1 MPSKKISTERKL
13 ISFDWA
19 MKSVLRQKSS
29 FAILEG
35 LISTILKENI
45 KIDAI
50 LETESNINWRDGRY
64 VRTDI
69 QARNKKDDIYIV
81 EIQYAYEINYFHRIL
96 YSASVAV
103 KEYLKENM
111 NYDKIKRVISITIA
125 YSNLGVGN
133 DYVYK
138 GNNHFL
144 GIHDNSELELNETQQ
159 KKYKIKKLKQIFPE
173 YWIIRL
179 KQYNNE
185 LNDNLDQ
192 WIYFFKNSLVKTDF
206 TAKGLQKAAERL
218 EEISYFKGDEHAY
231 NEYIKFLLNRNSQI
245 EQMEDEKEEK
255 NILIRT
261 LEEKDKTIE
270 QKEITIEQN
279 KKSIEQKDK
288 TIEQNKK
295 TIEQSVLVLSKFIKN
310 PQQIANELGVSI
322 EFVKQV
328 LKN

>member
-1 MPSKKISTERKL
+1 MSVKKQTAERKL

-29 FAILEG
+29 FGILEG

-45 KIDAI
+45 KIDTI
-50 LETESNINWRDGRY
+50 LETESNIDWRDGRY

-69 QARNKKDDIYIV
+69 QAKNKKGDIYIV
-81 EIQYAYEINYFHRIL
+81 EIQYAYQINFFHRIL

-103 KEYLKENM
+103 KEYLKENIG
-111 NYDKIKRVISITIA
+111 YDKIKRVISITIA

-144 GIHDNSELELNETQQ
+144 GIHDNSELELHETQQ

-179 KQYNNE
+179 KQYNDE

-192 WIYFFKNSLVKTDF
+192 WIYFFKNSLIKKDF
-206 TAKGLQKAAERL
+206 TAKGLQKASERL
-218 EEISYFKGDEHAY
+218 EEIAYFKGDEHAY
-231 NEYIKFLLNRNSQI
+231 NEYIKFILDRNSQI
-245 EQMEDEKEEK
+245 AQLEDEKEEK
-255 NILIRT
+255 TTLIKT
-261 LEEKDKTIE
+261 IEEKD
-270 QKEITIEQN
+270 
-279 KKSIEQKDK
+279 
-288 TIEQNKK
+288 
-295 TIEQSVLVLSKFIKN
+295 
-310 PQQIANELGVSI
+310 
-322 EFVKQV
+322 
-328 LKN
+328 